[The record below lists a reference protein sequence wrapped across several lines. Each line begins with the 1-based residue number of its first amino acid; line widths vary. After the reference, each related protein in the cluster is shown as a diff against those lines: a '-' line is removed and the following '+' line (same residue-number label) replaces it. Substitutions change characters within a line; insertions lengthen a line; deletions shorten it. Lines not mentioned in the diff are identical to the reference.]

1 MMDKCFVGHWDFGA
15 HILYMIDIYVEMSM
29 TVYVCI
35 TVTKD
40 IVLMYDVAC
49 DADFYLTKR
58 QIVLRVRDSEIQ
70 RWEWCI
76 HK

>member
-1 MMDKCFVGHWDFGA
+1 MMNNWDFGA
-15 HILYMIDIYVEMSM
+15 HILYIDDVYVEMSM
-29 TVYVCI
+29 TIYVCI

-58 QIVLRVRDSEIQ
+58 QIVLRVRDSEIP
-70 RWEWCI
+70 RWGDVFI
-76 HK
+76 SK

>member
-1 MMDKCFVGHWDFGA
+1 MYWDFGA
-15 HILYMIDIYVEMSM
+15 HILYIDDVYVEMSM
-29 TVYVCI
+29 TIHVFI

-40 IVLMYDVAC
+40 IVLIYDVAC
-49 DADFYLTKR
+49 DADFYFTKQ
-58 QIVLRVRDSEIQ
+58 QIVLRVRDSEIP

>member
-1 MMDKCFVGHWDFGA
+1 MMNKCFVGVL
-15 HILYMIDIYVEMSM
+15 ILNINDVYVEMSM
-29 TVYVCI
+29 TIYVCI

-70 RWEWCI
+70 R
-76 HK
+76 

>member
-1 MMDKCFVGHWDFGA
+1 MMNKCFVGVL
-15 HILYMIDIYVEMSM
+15 ILNINDVYVEMSM
-29 TVYVCI
+29 TIYVCI

-70 RWEWCI
+70 W
-76 HK
+76 

>member
-1 MMDKCFVGHWDFGA
+1 MNKCFVGVL
-15 HILYMIDIYVEMSM
+15 ILNINDVYVEMSM
-29 TVYVCI
+29 TIYVCI

-70 RWEWCI
+70 R
-76 HK
+76 

>member
-1 MMDKCFVGHWDFGA
+1 MNKCFVGVL
-15 HILYMIDIYVEMSM
+15 ILNINDVYVEMSM
-29 TVYVCI
+29 TIYVCI

-70 RWEWCI
+70 W
-76 HK
+76 

>member
-1 MMDKCFVGHWDFGA
+1 MMNRDFEA
-15 HILYMIDIYVEMSM
+15 HVWYINYVYVEMSM
-29 TVYVCI
+29 TIYVCI

-70 RWEWCI
+70 R
-76 HK
+76 

>member
-1 MMDKCFVGHWDFGA
+1 
-15 HILYMIDIYVEMSM
+15 MIDIYVEMSM

-70 RWEWCI
+70 R
-76 HK
+76 

>member
-1 MMDKCFVGHWDFGA
+1 MNKCFVGVLRVWGTCIVHELCLCRNEYD
-15 HILYMIDIYVEMSM
+15 DI
-29 TVYVCI
+29 CI

-70 RWEWCI
+70 W
-76 HK
+76 